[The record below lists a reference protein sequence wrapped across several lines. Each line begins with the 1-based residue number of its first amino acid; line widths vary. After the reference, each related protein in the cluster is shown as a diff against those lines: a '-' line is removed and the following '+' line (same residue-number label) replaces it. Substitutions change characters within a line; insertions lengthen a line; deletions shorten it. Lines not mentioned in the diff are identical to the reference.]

1 MSVRGSIVAMC
12 RGSPWHASRQQLNHA
27 LAKEQQSFL
36 WLFESIEA
44 VQINLSQWK
53 FLCQICTVLSI
64 ARAHASHCPETVLK
78 KRRHDI
84 LIVDPAA
91 NEPET
96 LAYNRILM
104 LFGELAEHP
113 EFSLRSVVIKCPALS
128 KDDPLETA
136 FDEHKFAG
144 VFGLGST
151 ANVTDNPAWLP
162 NMRRLLSQHILDKHV
177 PFLGICFSHQMLGD
191 MHNAKVDFIDN
202 RHLLPTRRYQVPR
215 GKQVTSP
222 KMALLAATMGEHD
235 YFSGN
240 RKDLAFTEA
249 VRKTNAWSELDWQR
263 VFSDDTKRVL
273 LPAHDRI
280 KKAIHSLWPKEFWS
294 HTWHE
299 QEVKKPRSPHWDLHV
314 AMTSPE
320 CEVDALVHP
329 SKPIYSVQS
338 HPETPHP
345 TCDGDRLLKNFMYM
359 CHLLNTI

>member
-1 MSVRGSIVAMC
+1 M
-12 RGSPWHASRQQLNHA
+12 
-27 LAKEQQSFL
+27 
-36 WLFESIEA
+36 
-44 VQINLSQWK
+44 
-53 FLCQICTVLSI
+53 
-64 ARAHASHCPETVLK
+64 
-78 KRRHDI
+78 RRRKDDI
-84 LIVDPAA
+84 LIIDPAA

-151 ANVTDNPAWLP
+151 ANVTDNPPWLP
-162 NMRRLLSQHILDKHV
+162 GMRNLLIRNV
-177 PFLGICFSHQMLGD
+177 FERNIPFLGICFSHQMLGD
-191 MHNAKVDFIDN
+191 LHSAKVDFIDN
-202 RHLLPTRRYQVPR
+202 RHELPTRRYQVPR

-222 KMALLAATMGEHD
+222 KMALLAATLNDAD
-235 YFSGN
+235 YFSEN
-240 RKDLAFTEA
+240 RKDCAFRESVQLTRKWTE
-249 VRKTNAWSELDWQR
+249 TDWLR
-263 VFSDDTKRVL
+263 VFSPNSGKPI
-273 LPAHDRI
+273 LPAHERVRKSI
-280 KKAIHSLWPKEFWS
+280 SSLWPKEFWS

-299 QEVKKPRSPHWDLHV
+299 QEVKRPQVHWDLHI
-314 AMTSPE
+314 AMSSPE

-345 TCDGDRLLKNFMYM
+345 TRDGDRLLKNFIYM
-359 CHLLNTI
+359 CHLLHTHH